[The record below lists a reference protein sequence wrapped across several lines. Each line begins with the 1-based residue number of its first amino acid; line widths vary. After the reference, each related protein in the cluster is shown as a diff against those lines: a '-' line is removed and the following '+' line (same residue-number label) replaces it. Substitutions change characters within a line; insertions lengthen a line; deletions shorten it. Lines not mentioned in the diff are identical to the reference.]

1 MFPPGAVI
9 AQRYEVVRLV
19 GQGGMSNL
27 YLCKDRKY
35 QNALVVIKEMTA
47 AYADPNEQRMAVNL
61 FHREAKLLASL
72 SHRHIPK
79 VYDYFQYNGNYYL
92 SMEFVD
98 GEDLGKKLTIHPKG
112 MEEKLVAEWGLQMAT
127 VLYYLHVHKPPIV
140 FRDVKPSNIMI
151 TQTGVKLIDFGI
163 ARHFDVAKKGDTMR
177 IGSPGYAPPEQYSGQ
192 TDPRSDVYALG
203 VTLHHGVTGRDPTC
217 TQTPFLL
224 PPARELNP
232 NVSEQM
238 AAIIARATQLDPANR
253 YQTMLD
259 MKRDLQAIV
268 DPSKAKSNT
277 RVVKGPPPKPQGSAP
292 AGGASATV
300 PATSP
305 PPVPAGA
312 TQSGAAAS
320 GKTGSTPGPA
330 QPNAT
335 PAKKKRRFPFAAL
348 LMVGLAI
355 MSVVVPLQNPEM
367 RDRGVK
373 LLQKLNSQF
382 FVPALPE
389 DPVKAGYSLFLSG
402 NNEAAWN
409 RLSGLS
415 AKERRSGAATLLRN
429 NLSVVLSGREQLR
442 IAALIQSDH
451 LAGLAAAQAWLNGRG
466 GVDGKLVT
474 VEWSE
479 AGDDSTIRVLNRRW
493 QESPPEVLLDFTG
506 TETKYTFPVVKVG
519 GEELS
524 DSSFPTPAPQLEP
537 LLKGLVKTELHWMS
551 ERYPAP
557 ASAQQTKLPE
567 SSEVLQLLGS
577 LGEHTVVLD
586 ASKAGDWLEK
596 AGSLPVKLILL
607 AETSEE
613 LPRAAKGTLALVRYS
628 PFADSPLTRR
638 YEQVAE
644 PGPAAAEA
652 FDALAY
658 RGLVHGRTFRGA
670 QVVLTDDGKVLTPG
684 WSLYQANP
692 DWVFK
697 ENKEVA
703 P

>member
-1 MFPPGAVI
+1 M
-9 AQRYEVVRLV
+9 V

-79 VYDYFQYNGNYYL
+79 VYDYFQYNGKYYL

-98 GEDLGKKLTIHPKG
+98 GEDLGKKLGIHPKG

-151 TQTGVKLIDFGI
+151 TKAGVKLIDFGI

-224 PPARELNP
+224 PPARDLNP
-232 NVSEQM
+232 NVSDQM

-268 DPSKAKSNT
+268 DPSKVKSST
-277 RVVKGPPPKPQGSAP
+277 RVVKGPPPKPQMSGKGA
-292 AGGASATV
+292 AAASATK

-312 TQSGAAAS
+312 NQAAAAS
-320 GKTGSTPGPA
+320 GTGPTNGAGTPA
-330 QPNAT
+330 QTNGAPV
-335 PAKKKRRFPFAAL
+335 KKKRRFPFAAL

-355 MSVVVPLQNPEM
+355 MSVVVPMQNPEM
-367 RDRGVK
+367 RDQGVK
-373 LLQKLNSQF
+373 LLQKLHTQL
-382 FVPALPE
+382 FVPPLPP
-389 DPVKAGYSLFLSG
+389 DPVKAGYSLFLGGS
-402 NNEAAWN
+402 NEAAWA
-409 RLSGLS
+409 RFSSLSGQ
-415 AKERRSGAATLLRN
+415 ERLAGAAVLLEN
-429 NLSVVLSGREQLR
+429 NVSVALSGRSQSRIGALVQNEQ
-442 IAALIQSDH
+442 Q
-451 LAGLAAAQAWLNGRG
+451 LAGLAAAQSWLNGRG
-466 GVDGKLVT
+466 GVDGKLVV
-474 VEWSE
+474 VEW
-479 AGDDSTIRVLNRRW
+479 DDGSDESVGKALTRRW
-493 QESPPEVLLDFTG
+493 QESPPELILDFKG
-506 TETKYTFPVVKVG
+506 AEINFEVPVVKVG
-519 GEELS
+519 GDQFS
-524 DSSFPTPAPQLEP
+524 QDRFPIISPDLGP
-537 LLKGLVKTELHWMS
+537 LLTDQVKGELHWMS

-557 ASAQQTKLPE
+557 ASAKETKMPE
-567 SSEVLQLLGS
+567 TSEILQLLGS
-577 LGEHTVVLD
+577 LGDHTVVLD
-586 ASKAGDWLEK
+586 AAKADDWLEK
-596 AGSLPVKLILL
+596 AGDLPVRIILL
-607 AETSEE
+607 ADFNQE
-613 LPRAAKGTLALVRYS
+613 LPKAAKGTLAMVRYS
-628 PFADSPLTRR
+628 PLADSRLARR
-638 YEQVAE
+638 FSRVSEAGNE
-644 PGPAAAEA
+644 AAAA

-658 RGLVHGRTFRGA
+658 RGIAQGRTFQGA
-670 QVVLTDDGKVLTPG
+670 QVVITGEGGVQTPG
-684 WSLYQANP
+684 WSVYEASPN
-692 DWVFK
+692 WVFK
-697 ENKEVA
+697 KNKEVA
-703 P
+703 E

>member
-47 AYADPNEQRMAVNL
+47 AYADPNEQKMAVNL

-79 VYDYFQYNGNYYL
+79 VYDYFQFNGKYYL

-98 GEDLGKKLTIHPKG
+98 GEDLGKKLSIHPKG
-112 MEEKLVAEWGLQMAT
+112 MEEKLIAKWGLQMAT

-151 TQTGVKLIDFGI
+151 TKAGVKLIDFGI

-224 PPARELNP
+224 PPARDLNP
-232 NVSEQM
+232 GVSDQM
-238 AAIIARATQLDPANR
+238 ASIIARATQLDPANR
-253 YQTMLD
+253 YQTMLE

-268 DPSKAKSNT
+268 DPSKVKSNT
-277 RVVKGPPPKPQGSAP
+277 RVVKGPPPKPQ
-292 AGGASATV
+292 AGGAAASATK

-305 PPVPAGA
+305 PPVP
-312 TQSGAAAS
+312 SGSGQGSAAAS
-320 GKTGSTPGPA
+320 GTSGGTAAGAAAGATSQNNG
-330 QPNAT
+330 T

-355 MSVVVPLQNPEM
+355 MSVVVPLQNPQM

-373 LLQKLNSQF
+373 LLQKLHSQL
-382 FVPALPE
+382 FVPALPS
-389 DPVKAGYSLFLSG
+389 DPVKAGYSLYLSG
-402 NNEAAWN
+402 SYEAAWG
-409 RLSGLS
+409 RLAGLS
-415 AKERRSGAATLLRN
+415 AKELQGGAASLLRN
-429 NLSVVLSGREQLR
+429 NLSVALSGRSQLKIGARVEEQ
-442 IAALIQSDH
+442 H

-466 GVDGKLVT
+466 GVDGKLVV
-474 VEWSE
+474 VEW
-479 AGDDSTIRVLNRRW
+479 DDSSDESLSATLSRGW
-493 QESPPEVLLDFTG
+493 QESPPDILLDFTNSEG
-506 TETKYTFPVVKVG
+506 EYGFPVVKIG
-519 GEELS
+519 GEEYS
-524 DSSFPTPAPQLEP
+524 KDRFPTPKPNLEP
-537 LLKGLVKTELHWMS
+537 LLKGLIKGDLHWMS
-551 ERYPAP
+551 ERFPAP
-557 ASAQQTKLPE
+557 PSAKESKLPE
-567 SSEVLQLLGS
+567 SSEVLQMLGS

-586 ASKAGDWLEK
+586 ASKAGDWLQE
-596 AGSLPVKLILL
+596 AGSLPVKIILL
-607 AETSEE
+607 ADSSEE
-613 LPRAAKGTLALVRYS
+613 LPKAAKG
-628 PFADSPLTRR
+628 DSRSGSLLTFC
-638 YEQVAE
+638 Q
-644 PGPAAAEA
+644 
-652 FDALAY
+652 
-658 RGLVHGRTFRGA
+658 
-670 QVVLTDDGKVLTPG
+670 LTPG
-684 WSLYQANP
+684 SPL
-692 DWVFK
+692 
-697 ENKEVA
+697 
-703 P
+703 